1 MLPLG
6 FHKRAEPAARAA
18 IAAHIQGK
26 FWEYNNTLF
35 ENKRNLE
42 DKDLEAYAERIGLDV
57 GQWKKDF
64 TSPSVR
70 KNVEHQARLAG
81 ALGIRG
87 TPNFFVNG
95 ENVRGAK
102 PFEDFKGIIDR
113 KLEEARKLEAQ
124 GVPGDKLHARL
135 TSTAVG
141 GKYKRF
147 VVDGAAPPEK
157 AAAAPRKP
165 KEPLAK
171 NTVELP
177 IGDSPRKGKGDKVI
191 ITEFSDFQ

>member
-18 IAAHIQGK
+18 MAAHLQGK
-26 FWEYNNTLF
+26 YWEYEKVLF

-42 DKDLEAYAERIGLDV
+42 DKDFEAYAERLDLDV
-57 GQWKKDF
+57 AQWKKDF
-64 TSPSVR
+64 ASPTVR
-70 KNVEHQARLAG
+70 ANVEHQARLAG
-81 ALGIRG
+81 ALGVRG

-102 PFEDFKGIIDR
+102 PYDDFKVVIDR
-113 KLEEARKLEAQ
+113 KLEEAKKLEAQ
-124 GVPGDKLHARL
+124 GVPADKLHGRL
-135 TSTAVG
+135 TATAVG
-141 GKYKRF
+141 GKYKRY
-147 VVDGAAPPEK
+147 VIDGATPPEK
-157 AAAAPRKP
+157 AAAAPKKP
-165 KEPLAK
+165 KEPLASK
-171 NTVELP
+171 VVELT